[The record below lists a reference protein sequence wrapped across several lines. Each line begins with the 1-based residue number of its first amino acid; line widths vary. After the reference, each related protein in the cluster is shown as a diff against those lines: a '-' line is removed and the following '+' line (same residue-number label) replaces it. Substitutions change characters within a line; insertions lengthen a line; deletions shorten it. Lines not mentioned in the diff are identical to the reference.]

1 MVRAGEHL
9 THAGDRGGRARPVL
23 RAAWRLQLQLA
34 LKLRQQAELQK
45 ERDAFRD
52 QRLKELGKRLDA
64 YLTGSIRMGEEL
76 HELRRVVA
84 PLPDKLIQMEQR
96 DPSSL
101 SFTQAARLVG
111 MGASVD
117 DLTHSCGLTQ
127 AEAELVSRLHKAPK
141 QRS

>member
-1 MVRAGEHL
+1 MLEIAVAVLGLFSVLLAGFCY
-9 THAGDRGGRARPVL
+9 
-23 RAAWRLQLQLA
+23 QLS
-34 LKLRQQAELQK
+34 LKLRQQEELQK
-45 ERDAFRD
+45 ERDALRD
-52 QRLKELGKRLDA
+52 QRVKELARRLDA

-84 PLPDKLIQMEQR
+84 PLPDKLNQMEQR

>member
-1 MVRAGEHL
+1 MLEIAVAVLGLFCVLLAGFSY
-9 THAGDRGGRARPVL
+9 
-23 RAAWRLQLQLA
+23 QLA

-52 QRLKELGKRLDA
+52 QRVKELGKRLDA

-84 PLPDKLIQMEQR
+84 PLPDKLNQMEQR

>member
-1 MVRAGEHL
+1 MSEFAML
-9 THAGDRGGRARPVL
+9 
-23 RAAWRLQLQLA
+23 AAALAFVALLCVALGIVCKGLYRNQQRLLA
-34 LKLRQQAELQK
+34 EQAK
-45 ERDAFRD
+45 RDAVRD
-52 QRLKELGKRLDA
+52 ARIRELSKRLDA

-84 PLPDKLIQMEQR
+84 PLPDKLSQIEQR

-117 DLTHSCGLTQ
+117 DLTQS
-127 AEAELVSRLHKAPK
+127 
-141 QRS
+141 